1 MTDIVEKSDLYSM
14 TEEELVAF
22 FKSLGEPA
30 FRAKQVFPRL
40 HDGTPISEMTNL
52 SLALR
57 SRLGQIT
64 LDTLPRVEKK
74 LVSAIDGTV
83 KYLFR
88 LYDGECVESVFMRYK
103 HGNTLCISSQVG
115 CRMGCRFCASTI
127 GGRVRDLLPSELLGQ
142 VIVANR
148 DMGERVS
155 NIVMMGIGEP
165 LDNFDN
171 VVKFLRLINCEG
183 GLNIGY
189 RHISLS
195 TSGVVPR
202 IRELAHLEFPITLSI
217 SLHASTD
224 ERRSEIMPINNKWN
238 IKELLDACVY
248 YYSKTGRRISFEY
261 TLIRGKNDSEE
272 DAIRLARLLVGA
284 FRGTGAPIHVNLIR
298 VNEVKETGFKGGST
312 ADANAFAETLMKNGV
327 QATVRRRLG
336 ADVNAACGQLR
347 RSGTSDGE

>member
-103 HGNTLCISSQVG
+103 HGNTLCISSQE
-115 CRMGCRFCASTI
+115 M
-127 GGRVRDLLPSELLGQ
+127 LPE
-142 VIVANR
+142 
-148 DMGERVS
+148 
-155 NIVMMGIGEP
+155 
-165 LDNFDN
+165 
-171 VVKFLRLINCEG
+171 
-183 GLNIGY
+183 
-189 RHISLS
+189 
-195 TSGVVPR
+195 R
-202 IRELAHLEFPITLSI
+202 IR
-217 SLHASTD
+217 
-224 ERRSEIMPINNKWN
+224 IM
-238 IKELLDACVY
+238 A
-248 YYSKTGRRISFEY
+248 
-261 TLIRGKNDSEE
+261 
-272 DAIRLARLLVGA
+272 
-284 FRGTGAPIHVNLIR
+284 
-298 VNEVKETGFKGGST
+298 
-312 ADANAFAETLMKNGV
+312 
-327 QATVRRRLG
+327 
-336 ADVNAACGQLR
+336 
-347 RSGTSDGE
+347 